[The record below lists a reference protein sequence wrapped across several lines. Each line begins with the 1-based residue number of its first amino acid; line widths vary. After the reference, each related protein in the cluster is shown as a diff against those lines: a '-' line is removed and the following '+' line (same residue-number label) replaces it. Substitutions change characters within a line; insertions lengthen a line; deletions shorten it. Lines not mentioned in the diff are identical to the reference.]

1 MRQYGPAMYLEM
13 FGREYGWILYREV
26 RMSIRNESNI
36 LLRRPLCTFRESPI
50 PILSYPILC
59 WIFCLLTKMID

>member
-36 LLRRPLCTFRESPI
+36 LLRRPLCKS
-50 PILSYPILC
+50 
-59 WIFCLLTKMID
+59 